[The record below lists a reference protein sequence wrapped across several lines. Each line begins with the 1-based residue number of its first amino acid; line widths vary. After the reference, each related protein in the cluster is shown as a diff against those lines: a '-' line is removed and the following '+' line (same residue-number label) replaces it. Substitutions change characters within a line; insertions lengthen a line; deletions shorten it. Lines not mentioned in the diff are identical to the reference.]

1 MHKKEPI
8 RVLHILQRM
17 EQAGVQTLLMN
28 IYKNIDRDKIQFDF
42 LVHYK
47 TPYFFDEEIKK
58 MGGKIYR
65 LSFREDYNIIKY
77 LKDLN
82 SFFRNHPEYKIVH
95 GHMHSLGVVYLHFA
109 KKHNV
114 PVRIAHSHTNFTQK
128 DKKHLLKRIMCKLY
142 SKNATHLFA
151 CSKSAG
157 EYMFGSKNFTVINN
171 AIDSAKFIFDERK
184 RNKKR
189 KELGI
194 DKNFVVGCVGRFE
207 IQKNQ
212 KFAVEIFR
220 DLIKKCPDSKLI
232 FIGTGR
238 LESEVKDLVR
248 NYNLEK
254 SIQFLGNRNDMV
266 ELFQAMDV
274 FLFPSLFEG
283 LGIVAVEAQAAGTP
297 VVCSDNLPMEINVTP
312 LINRVSLSNPTNDWV
327 NSILE
332 SKNNKAK
339 KTDTSNYIRQKK
351 YDIKIVAKELEDFYL
366 KNW

>member
-1 MHKKEPI
+1 M
-8 RVLHILQRM
+8 
-17 EQAGVQTLLMN
+17 
-28 IYKNIDRDKIQFDF
+28 
-42 LVHYK
+42 
-47 TPYFFDEEIKK
+47 
-58 MGGKIYR
+58 
-65 LSFREDYNIIKY
+65 
-77 LKDLN
+77 
-82 SFFRNHPEYKIVH
+82 
-95 GHMHSLGVVYLHFA
+95 HFA

-114 PVRIAHSHTNFTQK
+114 PVRIAHSHTNFTKK